1 MLDDKL
7 LLRRFKNGSTD
18 ALQTIYRKYE
28 NYLLTLAITLTGSI
42 DLAEDIVHSVFC
54 NFIENRK
61 KIKLK
66 GNMKSYL
73 ATCTANLA
81 RDKMRASKRN
91 STRLNSAEHIEPQAD
106 SPDQR
111 VICTEESR
119 KVSFALNQLP
129 FEQREVIVMHLQGGM
144 KFREIAGLRDV
155 SIDTIK
161 SRYRYGLDKLRSIL
175 NDEMIK

>member
-1 MLDDKL
+1 MLEDKL
-7 LLRRFKNGSTD
+7 LLRRFKNGDTD
-18 ALQTIYRKYE
+18 AMQSIYRKYE

-42 DLAEDIVHSVFC
+42 ETAEDIVHSVFC
-54 NFIENRK
+54 AFIENRR
-61 KIKLK
+61 KIKLR

-91 STRLNSAEHIEPQAD
+91 SSRLNSVEHIEPQTD
-106 SPDQR
+106 GPDQQ
-111 VICTEESR
+111 IIWTEESR
-119 KVSFALNQLP
+119 MLSAALNQLP
-129 FEQREVIVMHLQGGM
+129 FEQREVIVMHLRGGM
-144 KFREIAGLRDV
+144 KFREIAGLQDV